1 MDPQGDISSES
12 AGNLVELAAEIVS
25 AYVSNNSVRS
35 SELPDL
41 IAQIHNA
48 LKGVGTQQAEPEAEK
63 RQPAVPIKKSVQPDY
78 IVSLFDGK
86 KYKSLKRHI
95 RTAHDMTPEQYR
107 AYWGLARDCP
117 MVDPNYAKARSQLA
131 RSMGAP
137 KLQQRL
143 SWSEMPSIAR
153 ALAARR
159 TRIKSETLSRA
170 WDQFGSPRLSL
181 NSMPTQV

>member
-25 AYVSNNSVRS
+25 AYVSNNSVRG

-107 AYWGLARDCP
+107 TYWGLAHDYP
-117 MVDPNYAKARSQLA
+117 MVAPNYAKARSELA
-131 RSMGAP
+131 KTMG
-137 KLQQRL
+137 LGQQRRK
-143 SWSEMPSIAR
+143 SSAKR
-153 ALAARR
+153 RKTAA
-159 TRIKSETLSRA
+159 
-170 WDQFGSPRLSL
+170 
-181 NSMPTQV
+181 

>member
-86 KYKSLKRHI
+86 RYKSLKRHI

-107 AYWGLARDCP
+107 AYWGLAHDYP
-117 MVDPNYAKARSQLA
+117 MVAPNYAKARSELA
-131 RSMGAP
+131 KTMG
-137 KLQQRL
+137 LGQQRRK
-143 SWSEMPSIAR
+143 SSAKR
-153 ALAARR
+153 RKTAA
-159 TRIKSETLSRA
+159 
-170 WDQFGSPRLSL
+170 
-181 NSMPTQV
+181 